1 MNVETR
7 QMIEREI
14 IAALAQAAI
23 SRGYSV
29 AIDNGEELKP
39 RTKSLE
45 VVMGQVMETDTETMV
60 AYNDELTAMGWFD
73 LVYGNDG
80 WDVVADHSTDKF
92 AEEAMLEAEPV
103 ISKWERL
110 YV

>member
-45 VVMGQVMETDTETMV
+45 VILGQLMETDIDTMTV
-60 AYNDELTAMGWFD
+60 YDDAGDVLGWFL

-80 WDVVADHSTDKF
+80 WDVVADHTTGV
-92 AEEAMLEAEPV
+92 AEGLMLDAEPV